1 MKRRKAIGL
10 TATMLSGATV
20 IGPQFF
26 LSGCTEIAK
35 PKLDFTESDIT
46 LLDEIGETILPATE
60 DSSGAKAAKVGTFI
74 KTMVNDCYSEKERE
88 IFLQGI
94 GEFERLVEDTYS
106 KGFIELDQGQ
116 RHDLLVR
123 LDQDAERIPEKKDNR
138 FFPIVKKLTIQ
149 GYFTSEPGLTEAL
162 RYNPTPGKYI
172 GCVPYSEGE
181 GYIGG

>member
-1 MKRRKAIGL
+1 MGL
-10 TATMLSGATV
+10 TATILGGTI
-20 IGPQFF
+20 IGPELL
-26 LSGCTEIAK
+26 LSGCTNEAERKVSFSEYDIA
-35 PKLDFTESDIT
+35 

-60 DSSGAKAAKVGTFI
+60 DSPGAKTAKVGAFM

-88 IFLQGI
+88 IFLMGI

-106 KGFIELDQGQ
+106 KGFMELNKGQ
-116 RHDLLVR
+116 RHELLVK
-123 LDQDAERIPEKKDNR
+123 LDKEAERTNAGNDPQ
-138 FFPIVKKLTIQ
+138 FYPMVKKLAIM

-172 GCVPYSEGE
+172 GCVPYVEGE